1 MKTKN
6 TTLREQFHN
15 RIKNIVETHVTLTLM
30 GLKPLSEIML
40 SYQYND
46 KHSHTRSSPLLFRY
60 FITVKNTSIN
70 TGYLPNSP
78 RTATLVD
85 LFYHTECKFTKFT
98 M

>member
-30 GLKPLSEIML
+30 GLKSLSETML

-46 KHSHTRSSPLLFRY
+46 KHSHTRSSPLL
-60 FITVKNTSIN
+60 
-70 TGYLPNSP
+70 
-78 RTATLVD
+78 
-85 LFYHTECKFTKFT
+85 
-98 M
+98 

>member
-30 GLKPLSEIML
+30 GLKPLSEKKL

-46 KHSHTRSSPLLFRY
+46 KHSHTRSSPCCKERQLIMNGNFTDAR
-60 FITVKNTSIN
+60 I
-70 TGYLPNSP
+70 
-78 RTATLVD
+78 D
-85 LFYHTECKFTKFT
+85 LHNRGSKASFKL
-98 M
+98 